1 MLEQKVNSKDG
12 RLSKLSGSC
21 HEIFFWN
28 SEAALPS
35 FFYQAPLFP
44 FKNSCHIGSYPHTRP
59 TELPYRG
66 RRTSLVLRGFAPRY
80 LFILSHSVLDHTSL
94 LCH

>member
-12 RLSKLSGSC
+12 RLSKFSGSC
-21 HEIFFWN
+21 HEIIFLN

-35 FFYQAPLFP
+35 FFIKRRSRIHAIL
-44 FKNSCHIGSYPHTRP
+44 GRTRIP
-59 TELPYRG
+59 ARTELPYRG

-80 LFILSHSVLDHTSL
+80 LFILSHSVLGHTSL